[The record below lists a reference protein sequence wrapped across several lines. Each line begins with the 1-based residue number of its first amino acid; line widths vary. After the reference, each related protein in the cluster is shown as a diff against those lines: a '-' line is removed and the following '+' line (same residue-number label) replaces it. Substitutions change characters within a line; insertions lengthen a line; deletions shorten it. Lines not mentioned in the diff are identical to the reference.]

1 MLVLVRNSRV
11 EQELSH
17 KTKPCYFGPMVV
29 IRRMLRGSYVLSEL
43 DGSLSALHFAAFRVI
58 PYFARSRITIPI
70 TRLLDISE
78 DELQKMTTDDPA
90 DDSDEALSDSD
101 V

>member
-1 MLVLVRNSRV
+1 
-11 EQELSH
+11 
-17 KTKPCYFGPMVV
+17 MVI
-29 IRRMLRGSYVLSEL
+29 IRRMLGGSYILSEL
-43 DGSLSALHFAAFRVI
+43 DGSLSALCFAAFHVI
-58 PYFARSRITIPI
+58 PYFARSCITILI

-78 DELQKMTTDDPA
+78 DKLQKMTTDDPA